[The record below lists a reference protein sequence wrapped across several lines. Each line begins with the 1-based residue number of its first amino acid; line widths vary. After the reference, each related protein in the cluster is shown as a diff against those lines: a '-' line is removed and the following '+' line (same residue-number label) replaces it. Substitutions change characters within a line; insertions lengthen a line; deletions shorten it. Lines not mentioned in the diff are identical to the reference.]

1 MKKDG
6 GDYLEQRKNMDDPEN
21 IQKEYDKATQKKQ
34 Q

>member
-6 GDYLEQRKNMDDPEN
+6 GDYLEQRKHMDDPDN
-21 IQKEYDKATQKKQ
+21 VQKEYNKATQKQ